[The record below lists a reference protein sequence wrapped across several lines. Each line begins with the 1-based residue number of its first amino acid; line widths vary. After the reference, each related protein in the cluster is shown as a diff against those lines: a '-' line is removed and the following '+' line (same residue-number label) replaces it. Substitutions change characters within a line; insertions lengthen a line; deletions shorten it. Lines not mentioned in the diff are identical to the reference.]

1 MFTAS
6 FAEILSIGAV
16 LPFLAVL
23 TNPEKIINHPTTQS
37 LIHKLGYTTI
47 PPSSLSPS
55 GKLSTQHSALR
66 KSALS
71 TPGKLTTN
79 QPSSLSTNDTL
90 STQHSALSTEKIS
103 TQHSALSTE
112 KISTQHSALSTEK
125 ISTHQTA
132 NCLLP
137 TDFLLILTIIFALA
151 ALISGA
157 MRLLLLWASTRLSFA
172 TGADL
177 SISIYRRTLY
187 QPYSVHAARNSSEV
201 ISGIT
206 GKANSVIFSIIT
218 PALTI
223 ISSAIMLI
231 VILIALISIDPT
243 IALAAFGGFGFIY
256 AIIIKLTKGRML
268 INSQCMA
275 RESTQLIKSLQ
286 EGLGGIR
293 DVLIDGCQ
301 AVYCQIYRNADLP
314 LRKAQG
320 NSTFI
325 SQSPRFGIEAL
336 GMMLIAMLAYALA
349 RQPDGIS
356 KAIPVLGALALGA
369 QRLLPVLQGGYASWS
384 SIQSGQVSLI
394 DTLELLD
401 QPLPEYVDQPPAKPI
416 PFEQKITL
424 NQLSFRYTPQTPWI
438 LNNLDL
444 TIPKGSRIGFIGLT
458 GSGKS
463 TLLDIVMGLLQPNQG
478 ALEID
483 SEEITTHNTRNW
495 QSHIAHV
502 PQAIFLA
509 DSTIQEN
516 IAFGVPINKI
526 NQVLVKQAAQ
536 QAQIADIIETWPKKY
551 QTFVGERGIRLSGG
565 QRQRIGIARALYKQ
579 SDVIIFDEATS
590 ALDNKTEQA
599 VMQSIES
606 LGQNLTVLIIA
617 HRLTTLQNCDQIVE
631 LADGGIKRIGTYQE
645 IVGEDNMA
653 NSPVQ
658 LSTKKTANC

>member
-1 MFTAS
+1 MIFPLLIRLWSHISSRRRTQVFLLLILMFTAS

-37 LIHKLGYTTI
+37 IIHTFGYTTI
-47 PPSSLSPS
+47 PSTLSTNQPSS
-55 GKLSTQHSALR
+55 LSTQHSA
-66 KSALS
+66 
-71 TPGKLTTN
+71 
-79 QPSSLSTNDTL
+79 LSTNDTL
-90 STQHSALSTEKIS
+90 STQ
-103 TQHSALSTE
+103 
-112 KISTQHSALSTEK
+112 K
-125 ISTHQTA
+125 ISTHPSTLQNLPTA

-137 TDFLLILTIIFALA
+137 TDFLFILTVVFALA

-231 VILIALISIDPT
+231 VILLALISIDPV
-243 IALAAFGGFGFIY
+243 IALAAFSGFGFIY

-268 INSQCMA
+268 INSQSIA

-301 AVYCQIYRNADLP
+301 TVYCQIYRNADLP

-384 SIQSGQVSLI
+384 SIQSGQVSLK

-401 QPLPEYVDQPPAKPI
+401 QPLPEYVDQPPATPI
-416 PFEQKITL
+416 PFKQQITL
-424 NQLSFRYTPQTPWI
+424 KQLSFRYTPQTPWI

-444 TIPKGSRIGFIGLT
+444 TVPKGSSIGFIGLT

-478 ALEID
+478 TLEID
-483 SEEITTHNTRNW
+483 REEITTHNTRNW
-495 QSHIAHV
+495 QAHIAHV

-526 NQVLVKQAAQ
+526 NQPLVKRAAE
-536 QAQIADIIETWPKKY
+536 QAQIADIIETWPNKY

-565 QRQRIGIARALYKQ
+565 QRQRIGIARALYKRA
-579 SDVIIFDEATS
+579 DVIIFDEATS

-599 VMQSIES
+599 VMKSIES
-606 LGQNLTVLIIA
+606 LGQNITILIIA
-617 HRLTTLQNCDQIVE
+617 HRITTLKNCTQIVE
-631 LADGGIKRIGTYQE
+631 LGDGGIKRIGTYEE
-645 IVGEDNMA
+645 IVGEDARVNA
-653 NSPVQ
+653 PSLTTQ
-658 LSTKKTANC
+658 H